1 MERLTD
7 MGALKCAGG
16 NDCRKTCADVEH
28 GNCIHLEEALNKLSD
43 YEDTGLTPDEIQEAV
58 DLFKGSEDVPL
69 ELKKWVQRCTWHVKK
84 CEELRK
90 ELEMQK
96 AECQALKKKLDFVQ
110 AEKDE
115 IQGNLSRLSKDNKFL
130 EGQIEAYQYCMNCRR

>member
-7 MGALKCAGG
+7 MCDLKCAGG
-16 NDCRKTCADVEH
+16 NDCRKTCADAEH
-28 GNCIHLEEALNKLSD
+28 GNCIHLEEALNKLSG
-43 YEDTGLTPDEIQEAV
+43 YEDTGLNPEEIKEAV
-58 DLFKGSEDVPL
+58 DLLKG
-69 ELKKWVQRCTWHVKK
+69 HVKK
-84 CEELRK
+84 CEGLRK